1 MDALKFI
8 EERNRICERY
18 WQVDGDCDGC
28 PMVNVDECNEL
39 RNMVDDAGKAVGK
52 VVEIVEKW
60 SKEHPRK
67 TKTRQDVFLSVYPNA
82 KMDKRSR
89 TVDVSPCFVDK
100 SWSANG
106 CPNNDCAVCRRQF
119 WMQEVE

>member
-1 MDALKFI
+1 MDALKFFKEWNRMCSSSNECAKCPFNGQKCDLI
-8 EERNRICERY
+8 RGIMEEHI
-18 WQVDGDCDGC
+18 
-28 PMVNVDECNEL
+28 
-39 RNMVDDAGKAVGK
+39 A
-52 VVEIVEKW
+52 VVEQW
-60 SKEHPRK
+60 SQEHPR
-67 TKTRQDVFLSVYPNA
+67 KTRQDVFLSVYPNA

-119 WMQEVE
+119 WMQEAE

>member
-1 MDALKFI
+1 MDALKFFKEWDRMRSSSNECAKCPFNGPKCDLI
-8 EERNRICERY
+8 RGIMEEHI
-18 WQVDGDCDGC
+18 VT
-28 PMVNVDECNEL
+28 
-39 RNMVDDAGKAVGK
+39 
-52 VVEIVEKW
+52 VEKW
-60 SKEHPRK
+60 SQEHPRK

-89 TVDVSPCFVDK
+89 TVGVLPCFVDK

>member
-8 EERNRICERY
+8 EERNRMCKLFSPGCE
-18 WQVDGDCDGC
+18 GC
-28 PMVNVDECNEL
+28 RIDEAKPVTSECVLWMIENPE
-39 RNMVDDAGKAVGK
+39 KT
-52 VVEIVEKW
+52 VEIVEQW
-60 SKEHPRK
+60 AQEHPR
-67 TKTRQDVFLSVYPNA
+67 KTRQDVFLSVYPNA

-100 SWSANG
+100 SWGANE
-106 CPNNDCAVCRRQF
+106 CPNDDCAVCRRQF

>member
-8 EERNRICERY
+8 EERNRMCNYYGGGNALSE
-18 WQVDGDCDGC
+18 CAEC
-28 PMVNVDECNEL
+28 PASQRTCLSVRSVTAEYIT
-39 RNMVDDAGKAVGK
+39 AV
-52 VVEIVEKW
+52 EQW
-60 SKEHPRK
+60 SKEHPR
-67 TKTRQDVFLSVYPNA
+67 KTRQDVFLSVYPNA

-89 TVDVSPCFVDK
+89 TVDVSPCFVDE

>member
-1 MDALKFI
+1 MMDVLNFFSEFRRMCKASSDCTKCQYHGDMCDNAI
-8 EERNRICERY
+8 ELLEKT
-18 WQVDGDCDGC
+18 V
-28 PMVNVDECNEL
+28 
-39 RNMVDDAGKAVGK
+39 AA
-52 VVEIVEKW
+52 VEKW
-60 SKEHPRK
+60 SQEHPRK

-106 CPNNDCAVCRRQF
+106 CPNNDCAVCRRKF
-119 WMQEVE
+119 WMQEAE

>member
-1 MDALKFI
+1 MMDALKFI
-8 EERNRICERY
+8 EERNRM
-18 WQVDGDCDGC
+18 CDYYRGGNTHSGC
-28 PMVNVDECNEL
+28 AECPALEI
-39 RNMVDDAGKAVGK
+39 MCSSVKSVTSEYIAAV
-52 VVEIVEKW
+52 EQW

-89 TVDVSPCFVDK
+89 TVDVSPCFVDR

-119 WMQEVE
+119 WMQEAE